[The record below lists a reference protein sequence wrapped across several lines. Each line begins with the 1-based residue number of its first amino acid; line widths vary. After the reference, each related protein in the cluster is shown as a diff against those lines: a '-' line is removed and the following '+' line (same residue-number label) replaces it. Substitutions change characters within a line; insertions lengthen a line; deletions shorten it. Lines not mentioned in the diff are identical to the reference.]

1 MARFEPLDPAF
12 EARVRASFARQ
23 RAMALVGAK
32 LGAVRPG
39 EVEIELAYREDLTQQ
54 HGFIHG
60 GIVGMIADSAS
71 GYAAFSL
78 MPADAS
84 VLTVEYK
91 LNLLAPAE
99 GSCLIARGRVVRPG
113 RTLVVAEAR
122 VAALQAGKEVEIA
135 ASLSTLMTLL
145 GRPDGPTVGS
155 GGDAPADR
163 HPSQGVRFPLKSRN
177 DPPGGAVP

>member
-1 MARFEPLDPAF
+1 MDRFEPLDPAF

-23 RAMALVGAK
+23 AAMALIGAS
-32 LGAVRPG
+32 LRAVRPG

-91 LNLLAPAE
+91 LNLLAPAA
-99 GSCLIARGRVVRPG
+99 GALLVARGRVVRPG
-113 RTLVVAEAR
+113 RTLVIAEAR
-122 VAALQAGKEVEIA
+122 VSALQEGKEVEVA
-135 ASLSTLMTLL
+135 ASLSTLMTLA
-145 GRPDGPTVGS
+145 GKP
-155 GGDAPADR
+155 DAPEAAR
-163 HPSQGVRFPLKSRN
+163 G
-177 DPPGGAVP
+177 

>member
-23 RAMALVGAK
+23 SAMALIGAR

-39 EVEIELAYREDLTQQ
+39 EVEIELAYRADLTQQ
-54 HGFIHG
+54 HGFVHG

-99 GSCLIARGRVVRPG
+99 GEALVARGRVLRPG

-122 VAALQAGKEVEIA
+122 VAALRAGKEVEIA
-135 ASLSTLMTLL
+135 ASLSTLMTLA
-145 GRPDGPTVGS
+145 GRRDGPKAAGK
-155 GGDAPADR
+155 ARPPLIPALR
-163 HPSQGVRFPLKSRN
+163 RAGRSR
-177 DPPGGAVP
+177 

>member
-1 MARFEPLDPAF
+1 MARFEPPDPNF

-23 RAMALVGAK
+23 SAMALIGAR
-32 LGAVRPG
+32 LGGVRPG

-78 MPADAS
+78 MPAEAS

-99 GSCLIARGRVVRPG
+99 GEILIARGRVLRPG

-122 VAALQAGKEVEIA
+122 VAALRAGKEVVIA
-135 ASLSTLMTLL
+135 ASLSTLMTLAGRTDGPKVTDG
-145 GRPDGPTVGS
+145 GRPSPNPGLRS
-155 GGDAPADR
+155 AR
-163 HPSQGVRFPLKSRN
+163 RSR
-177 DPPGGAVP
+177 